1 MLTQEEL
8 SKLSPLMRQYVSVK
22 EQYPG
27 VILMFRV
34 GDFYEMFF
42 DDAKVV
48 SRELDLVLTGKEC
61 GLPERAPMC
70 GVPYHAVDTYIA
82 RLIAKGYKVAVC
94 EQTEDPATAK
104 GLVKRDVLRVHTP
117 GTAIESLSLD
127 EGKNNYL
134 ACIYKAENGCGLAFA
149 DVSTGYLRA
158 SFAPSPAGARVID
171 ELSQYDPSEIILN
184 APAAEDNEISA
195 HINNRTEAFAS
206 VLDDEDFA
214 PETVRATIENQF
226 GRTLSDLG
234 LDSPEA
240 AAAVG
245 AIIAYLADTQKQDR
259 LLNITGIEI
268 GSDGQFMSLS
278 AATRRNLELTE
289 SVRREKKGSLLW
301 VLDKTGSPMGKR
313 LLRRWIEQPLLNVG
327 AIAGRQNAVEELYAD
342 TALRTD
348 LAESLK
354 GLSDIERIM
363 TRAVYGSVNAKELCS
378 LRRAFDAVP
387 DIMAALDGRN
397 SRLLSDIRRRLD
409 PLPDIRELIGSA
421 FVDDPPMT
429 VREGGMIRDGFNSE
443 LDELRSL
450 VDGGKGRLA
459 GIEEAEKQRTGIKK
473 LRIGYNRVFGY
484 YIEVTN
490 SFKELVPDNYIRKQT
505 LTNAERYITP
515 ELKELESKV
524 LGASERSTSLEYEIF
539 TSVRKKVADAQGRIR
554 RTAGAVAELDVLC
567 SLATAA
573 VQNGYERPVVNDSD
587 SVIIHEGR
595 HAVVEKFSGNAPFV
609 PNDCTLDCRD
619 NRALIITGPNM
630 AGKSTYMRQIALI
643 VIMAQMGSF
652 VPAKSAEIGIV
663 DSVFTRIG
671 ASDDLS
677 AGQSTFM
684 TEMTEVS
691 AILENATSRSLIIL
705 DEVGRGTST
714 YDGMSIARAVLEYIA
729 DKKRIGA
736 KTLFATH
743 YHELTEL
750 EDRIEGVKNYN
761 ITVKKRGGEI
771 VFLRRIA
778 RGGAPASYGVEVAKL
793 AGLPG
798 SVIASARKILA
809 ELEAASGKERVVYS
823 DLERSDAPQVSFT
836 SGAQDDVLAEIRNL
850 DINTLTPIE
859 ALSTLAEFRKKLE

>member
-22 EQYPG
+22 DQYPG
-27 VILMFRV
+27 VVLMFRV

-61 GLPERAPMC
+61 GLKERAPMC
-70 GVPYHAVDTYIA
+70 GVPYHAVDSYIA

-134 ACIYKAENGCGLAFA
+134 ACIYKGENGCGLAFA
-149 DVSTGYLRA
+149 DVSTGYMRS
-158 SFAPSPAGARVID
+158 SFVPAPSGSGVID
-171 ELSQYDPSEIILN
+171 EISQYDPSEIILN
-184 APAAEDNEISA
+184 SAAAGDKDISA
-195 HINNRTEAFAS
+195 FVNNRTEAFAS
-206 VLDDEDFA
+206 VLEDEKF
-214 PETVRATIENQF
+214 ESGTSRSVIGNQF
-226 GRTLSDLG
+226 GRTPEDMG
-234 LDSPEA
+234 LDNPETVMS
-240 AAAVG
+240 VG
-245 AIIAYLADTQKQDR
+245 AILAYLEDTQKQQK
-259 LLNITGIEI
+259 LLNITGLEI
-268 GSDGQFMSLS
+268 GSDGQFMSLG
-278 AATRRNLELTE
+278 AGTRRNLELTE

-327 AIAGRQNAVEELYAD
+327 AIAGRQNAVEELYSD
-342 TALRTD
+342 TALRTG
-348 LAESLK
+348 LAERLK

-363 TRAVYGSVNAKELCS
+363 TRAVYGSVNARELCS
-378 LRRAFDAVP
+378 LQRAFDTVP
-387 DIMAALDGRN
+387 DVIAALEGRS
-397 SRLLSDIRRRLD
+397 SRLLCDIRARLD
-409 PLPDIRELIGSA
+409 PLPDIRELIRTA
-421 FVDDPPMT
+421 FVDEPPMT

-459 GIEEAEKQRTGIKK
+459 DIEEAEKQRTGIKK

-524 LGASERSTSLEYEIF
+524 LGASERSTALEYEIF
-539 TSVRKKVADAQGRIR
+539 TSVRKKVADAQGAIR
-554 RTAGAVAELDVLC
+554 RTAAAVAELDVLC

-587 SVIIHEGR
+587 SVIIREGR
-595 HAVVEKFSGNAPFV
+595 HPVVEKFSGNAPFV
-609 PNDCTLDCRD
+609 PNDCALDCRE

-729 DKKRIGA
+729 DKKKIGA

-743 YHELTEL
+743 YHELTDL
-750 EDRIEGVKNYN
+750 EESLDGVKNYN

-798 SVIASARKILA
+798 SVITGARKYLA
-809 ELEAASGKERVVYS
+809 ELEAQSGKERVIYS
-823 DLERSDAPQVSFT
+823 DLERSDASQVSFT

-859 ALSTLAEFRKKLE
+859 ALGVLAEFKRKLE